1 MELVIED
8 DQVVDVVVGAP
19 PLVNVSVVESVVAAV
34 TVAGPPGPP
43 GPPGSPGTSVVFTD
57 NGDSTWTVVL

>member
-1 MELVIED
+1 MDLVIED

-19 PLVNVSVVESVVAAV
+19 PLVTVSVVESVVAAV

-43 GPPGSPGTSVVFTD
+43 GPPGTSVVFTD